1 MSDSAR
7 DKNASA
13 PDKVKRAETHDEDRM
28 EDEEKIL
35 AGRHDVNYPAHLT
48 KDVSGG

>member
-1 MSDSAR
+1 MPDTKH
-7 DKNASA
+7 DKKDTAT
-13 PDKVKRAETHDEDRM
+13 DKVKQPKADDRM

-48 KDVSGG
+48 KDVPGG

>member
-1 MSDSAR
+1 MSDSAH
-7 DKNASA
+7 DKHASA
-13 PDKVKRAETHDEDRM
+13 SDKAKHAHTYDEDRL

-48 KDVSGG
+48 KDVPGG